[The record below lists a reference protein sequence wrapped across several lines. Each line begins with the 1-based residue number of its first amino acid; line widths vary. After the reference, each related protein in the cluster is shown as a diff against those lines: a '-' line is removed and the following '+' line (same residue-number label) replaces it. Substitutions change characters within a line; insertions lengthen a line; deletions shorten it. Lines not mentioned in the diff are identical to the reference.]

1 MEMFRGFD
9 QFGATGKVSPGVFV
23 FAVIGV
29 EKDAAIR
36 LDNQGFILSLLC
48 DGYYPV
54 ILKFIGT

>member
-9 QFGATGKVSPGVFV
+9 QFGETGKMIPGVFV

-36 LDNQGFILSLLC
+36 LDDQGFILSLLY

-54 ILKFIGT
+54 IL